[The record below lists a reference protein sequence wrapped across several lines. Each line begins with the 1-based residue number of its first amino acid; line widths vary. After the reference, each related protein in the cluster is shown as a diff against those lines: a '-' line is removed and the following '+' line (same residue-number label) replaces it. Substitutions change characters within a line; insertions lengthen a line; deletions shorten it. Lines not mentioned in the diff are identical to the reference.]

1 VQVLAFL
8 YSASTKRQVS
18 SSPLHIYSTTNK
30 SSIGILK
37 RCIPQVHSDIS
48 LTLNSY
54 FPYPQ
59 RPLLSLRAPNEQAF
73 SPPVTPP
80 DAAASQSQITVLL
93 ISEDDGRST
102 LVDLTKVL
110 TTMAQKNKIKPGDIN
125 AEVID
130 SELEESVMGEPE
142 LLVLFGP
149 GVKLDGYPPWQVRLT
164 EIL

>member
-1 VQVLAFL
+1 
-8 YSASTKRQVS
+8 
-18 SSPLHIYSTTNK
+18 
-30 SSIGILK
+30 
-37 RCIPQVHSDIS
+37 
-48 LTLNSY
+48 
-54 FPYPQ
+54 
-59 RPLLSLRAPNEQAF
+59 LRAPNEQAF